1 MLVEVRCLFGY
12 IQPKR
17 EELKIKEFE
26 LYKAVYCSL
35 CKVLGKNYG
44 FFARITLSYD
54 FTFLSLLK
62 LALKDGCNNI
72 ERKTCVY
79 NPLKK
84 CNFLKEPSNDLDYPA
99 AAAAILLYFKM
110 LDNINDEKGLK
121 KIVFKLMATLY
132 KPSYKKAKSK
142 HQELSALVED
152 YILYQTKLENE
163 NCDNID
169 LIAEPTAKLLGNI
182 FKSLDKSQENQLY
195 HLGYNMGKWIYLTDC
210 LADIEDDFKK
220 KKFNP
225 LLTCGNTK
233 EYAENRLRNVLDFC
247 EVEAAKAFELLK
259 IYKYKDILGN
269 IIYLG
274 LDNSRENVLKEKI
287 K

>member
-1 MLVEVRCLFGY
+1 MFGY
-12 IQPKR
+12 IQPNR

-62 LALKDGCNNI
+62 LSLNDGCNNI
-72 ERKTCVY
+72 ERKHCVY

-84 CNFLKEPSNDLDYPA
+84 CNFLKESENDLDYTA

-110 LDNINDEKGLK
+110 LDNVSDEKGFK
-121 KIVFKLMATLY
+121 KIAFKFISLLY
-132 KPSYKKAKSK
+132 KPSYKKAKNKYPNLAQSVEEYIAC
-142 HQELSALVED
+142 QTELE
-152 YILYQTKLENE
+152 KE
-163 NCDNID
+163 NCSNLDM
-169 LIAEPTAKLLGNI
+169 IAEPTAKLLGNML
-182 FKSLDKSQENQLY
+182 KELDKNQEKALY
-195 HLGYNMGKWIYLTDC
+195 HMGYNMGKWIYLTDC
-210 LADIEDDFKK
+210 LADIEEDHKNH
-220 KKFNP
+220 KFNP
-225 LLTCGNTK
+225 LLSEGNTK
-233 EYAENRLRNVLDFC
+233 EYAVNRLKNVLDFC
-247 EVEAAKAFELLK
+247 QVEAANAFEILK

-274 LDNSRENVLKEKI
+274 LDNSRENIFKEKT

>member
-1 MLVEVRCLFGY
+1 MFGY

-62 LALKDGCNNI
+62 LSLYDGCNNL

-79 NPLKK
+79 NPFKK
-84 CNFLKEPSNDLDYPA
+84 CNYLKESSNDLDYTA

-110 LDNINDEKGLK
+110 LDNVADEKGIK
-121 KIVFKLMATLY
+121 KFAFKFMSLLY
-132 KPSYKKAKSK
+132 KPSYKKAKIK
-142 HQELSALVED
+142 YPNLALIVED
-152 YILYQTKLENE
+152 YINQQAKLETE
-163 NCDNID
+163 NCTNLDKIS
-169 LIAEPTAKLLGNI
+169 EPTAKLLGNML
-182 FKSLDKSQENQLY
+182 KALDDKQETALY

-210 LADIEDDFKK
+210 LADIEDDYKN

-225 LLTCGNTK
+225 LLTDGNTK
-233 EYAENRLRNVLDFC
+233 EYAKTRLKNVLDFC
-247 EVEAAKAFELLK
+247 QVEAANAFELLK

-274 LDNSRENVLKEKI
+274 LDNSRENILKEKS